1 MRLDKVT
8 WKVQAWSD
16 VCLVSY
22 SHYCGRLSLVCLSVY
37 CLKVAFTS
45 LLFLPSFHSMC
56 FFPVIYFLK
65 SSESKLVFS
74 LCLFSL
80 ALNNNKETP
89 NLWVALEVATPWQ
102 EIKLWTH
109 LVHATLQ
116 HTMRTFSVEYD
127 TVTVD
132 STAVQ
137 IRQLMDTFGS
147 FHKKRKST
155 TSEKTWSLKIN
166 RFFFVH

>member
-1 MRLDKVT
+1 M
-8 WKVQAWSD
+8 
-16 VCLVSY
+16 SY

-80 ALNNNKETP
+80 ALNNTR
-89 NLWVALEVATPWQ
+89 
-102 EIKLWTH
+102 
-109 LVHATLQ
+109 TLQ
-116 HTMRTFSVEYD
+116 RDPKPMSGTGGSNTVTGNQTVDPFSACHPAAHHENLFCMYD

-132 STAVQ
+132 SNAVQ

-147 FHKKRKST
+147 FHKKK
-155 TSEKTWSLKIN
+155 KIN
-166 RFFFVH
+166 HIRKDLKPQNQQIFFFVH